1 MIYILYLANRKKMIY
16 LLQTSLALL
25 FAIPC
30 NIPLTGE
37 SLKQPSTMSS
47 IAKWN
52 TTIHDFGNVSKDTTL
67 KFEYTIQNTGK
78 RIIVINSIR
87 KSCGCTELDTLA
99 AKGIITPSKGGS
111 LGIKFK
117 TKGEQ
122 GSFEKSIVIFY
133 RDGSYTTLKFK
144 GNAVL

>member
-1 MIYILYLANRKKMIY
+1 MFCFLYIAHQNNMNSF
-16 LLQTSLALL
+16 LQASLALL
-25 FAIPC
+25 FVFPC
-30 NIPLTGE
+30 NTSLTGK
-37 SLKQPSTMSS
+37 SSKQQSTMSS

-52 TTIHDFGNVSKDTTL
+52 KTIHDFGNVPKDTTL
-67 KFEYTIQNTGK
+67 KCEYSIQNTGN
-78 RIIVINSIR
+78 RIIVITSIR
-87 KSCGCTELDTLA
+87 KSCGCTELDTMA

-122 GSFEKSIVIFY
+122 GLFEKSIVIFY